1 MSTTKLN
8 QIESIGGHTH
18 SSMATLCYVH
28 AGTTRLTTTLQRA
41 PHLQGEAPGTCEAS
55 PVPIVAAIFDAFG
68 TTVQIKCKRHP
79 FRQLLRIGAKQGR
92 KPRAADLHC
101 LMTSS
106 LGIERAAELFGIS
119 LNANELR
126 SLEHD
131 LVEELESITVY
142 PDAIEAF
149 RRLKA
154 AGVATAICSNLASPY
169 GPVLRRLLG
178 DVDGFALSYE
188 LGMMKP
194 HEGIYL
200 DVCNQLAVRP
210 QWDHSPSAER
220 VVMIGDSRPCDRDGP
235 RAVGISGYYLD
246 RSGGGEIADLV
257 QFVELVVGE
266 SCLDDGTTRK

>member
-8 QIESIGGHTH
+8 QIASIGGHTH

-28 AGTTRLTTTLQRA
+28 AGTTRLTTTLQRV
-41 PHLQGEAPGTCEAS
+41 PHLQGEAPATCEAS

-92 KPRAADLHC
+92 KPHAADLHC

-106 LGIERAAELFGIS
+106 LGIEHAAELFDIS
-119 LNANELR
+119 LNAHQLR

-154 AGVATAICSNLASPY
+154 AGVAMAICSNLASPY

-194 HEGIYL
+194 QEGIYL
-200 DVCNQLAVRP
+200 DVCNQLGIRP
-210 QWDHSPSAER
+210 QRDQAPSAER

-246 RSGGGEIADLV
+246 RSGGEQITDLV
-257 QFVELVVGE
+257 QFVELVLEE
-266 SCLDDGTTRK
+266 SCLDDGLFRK